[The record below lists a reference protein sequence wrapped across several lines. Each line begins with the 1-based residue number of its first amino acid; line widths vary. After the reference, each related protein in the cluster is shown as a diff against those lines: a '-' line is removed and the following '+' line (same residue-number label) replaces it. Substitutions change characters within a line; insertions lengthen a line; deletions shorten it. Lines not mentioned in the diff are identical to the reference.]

1 MFRPI
6 VAIFLSGLILTTSQ
20 ASAGSGARTGA
31 AAAPKS
37 NLGGFGVIGDSY
49 SDEYAFYSPDRAS
62 ARNWVEIL
70 DRVRGLNF
78 GGYSERSRGEPR
90 NQGFAYNWARSDAET
105 ATMLRDGQ
113 HKGLAAQVASG
124 EVAFV
129 VVFAGGNDFIHALNS
144 QDPDRALAEAL
155 PRALRNY
162 RTLVGTIRDAD
173 PRVRMLLLTVPD
185 LMELPEFREKL
196 INGRLTPQTAER
208 CQAAVK
214 AFNKQVRAMGTSDD
228 RMGLLDL
235 NVMSRL
241 TISFGQGK
249 ALVGGKVV
257 DKVHPSNLPDHL
269 FLADSRHMGT
279 YGQGVF
285 AKLIVDTLNV
295 RFHAGIPPL
304 SYQEIQSLANSPE
317 LFQRPDRLAASE

>member
-1 MFRPI
+1 MSRTTLTI
-6 VAIFLSGLILTTSQ
+6 LLSGLIFTTPQ
-20 ASAGSGARTGA
+20 AFAGSGSRPVA
-31 AAAPKS
+31 KS
-37 NLGGFGVIGDSY
+37 DLGGFGVIGDSY

-70 DRVRGLNF
+70 DRARGLNF
-78 GGYSERSRGEPR
+78 GDYSERSRGEPR
-90 NQGFAYNWARSDAET
+90 NEGFAYNWARSDAET
-105 ATMLRDGQ
+105 ATMIRDGQ

-124 EVAFV
+124 EVSYV
-129 VVFAGGNDFIHALNS
+129 IVFAGGNDFIHALNS
-144 QDPDRALAEAL
+144 QNPDKALAVAL

-162 RTLVGTIRDAD
+162 RTLVQTVHDAS
-173 PRVRMLLLTVPD
+173 PRVRLLLLTVPD
-185 LMELPEFREKL
+185 LMELPEFRQKL
-196 INGRLTPQTAER
+196 ITGRLTPQTAEL
-208 CQAAVK
+208 CQGAVK
-214 AFNKQVRAMGTSDD
+214 QFNHLVRELGTSGD

-235 NVMSRL
+235 NVMSRMA
-241 TISFGQGK
+241 ISVGQGK
-249 ALVGGKVV
+249 ALVGGLVM

-304 SYQEIQSLANSPE
+304 SYQEVRSLSNSPE
-317 LFQRPDRLAASE
+317 LFHRPDRLAASE